1 MHRSRNIYS
10 AFSRLVFLA
19 AEMAEQLV
27 PGKPFNVEALKNSG
41 FSPDSMIQMVKN
53 STDLDDLEFTMRMS
67 NILYRKLQ
75 SKIPAEDWNDIVDI
89 LGANNISN
97 CSLKKWQMFSSYRDT
112 VLRATSA
119 YQLASIIIE
128 AIKQQNGPQCILSF
142 NAEPLL
148 FAMLNSLLVDGRK
161 QPPKKVFSKVI
172 SSVSNCGLGTIPYVF
187 CHGLLPIT
195 TNPHKFSTSIDKL
208 VFLEEEYLH
217 LANNSFS
224 WQSTMFLNTCIS
236 QHIVFI
242 GTSLTD
248 PNMRRWLSWTHANR
262 LDEMRQNGLNVK
274 DSTQHYWIRTIPKD
288 KNTMPWVEAAVS
300 HLGVRIVWIDNWS
313 QVGLALNKMLGIGS
327 KTPTPIRATPTRAKN
342 KKGKGLSENRQT
354 KKDDFVI
361 MRTAAGLVASV
372 GSHSNLFGKQQIL
385 KDRHSFKP
393 TAALWIFAD

>member
-1 MHRSRNIYS
+1 MPKKGFLLADVPKLLSTANDKPGWALCIGAGTSVPLFPDWYS
-10 AFSRLVFLA
+10 LA

-53 STDLDDLEFTMRMS
+53 STDLNDLEFTMRMS

-75 SKIPAEDWNDIVDI
+75 SKIPAKDWNDIVDI

-97 CSLKKWQMFSSYRDT
+97 CSIKKWQMFSSYRDT

-119 YQLASIIIE
+119 YQLAPIIIE
-128 AIKQQNGPQCILSF
+128 AIKQHNGPQCILSF

-224 WQSTMFLNTCIS
+224 WQSTTFLNTCIS

-262 LDEMRQNGLNVK
+262 LDEMRQNGLDIK

-288 KNTMPWVEAAVS
+288 KNTMPWVETAVS
-300 HLGVRIVWIDNWS
+300 HLGVRIVWIDDWS

-327 KTPTPIRATPTRAKN
+327 KTPTPIRATPTRAKKRKGAFRKPSN
-342 KKGKGLSENRQT
+342 KKR
-354 KKDDFVI
+354 
-361 MRTAAGLVASV
+361 
-372 GSHSNLFGKQQIL
+372 
-385 KDRHSFKP
+385 
-393 TAALWIFAD
+393 